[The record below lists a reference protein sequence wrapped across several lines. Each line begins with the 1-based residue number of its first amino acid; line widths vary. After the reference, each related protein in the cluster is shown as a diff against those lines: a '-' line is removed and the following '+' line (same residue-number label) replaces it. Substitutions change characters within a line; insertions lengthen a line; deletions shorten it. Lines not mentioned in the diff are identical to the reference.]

1 MTDKYAVVDST
12 GIIVNMVKWDG
23 ATPFNPGEGLLL
35 IKYGEGYVIGGTLV
49 DGVYTPPIVNEE

>member
-1 MTDKYAVVDST
+1 M
-12 GIIVNMVKWDG
+12 IKWDG
-23 ATPFNPGEGLLL
+23 ATPFNPGVGLSL